1 MLISVVFLVVAL
13 IARPFRHTF
22 HHVIYIAISAAYV
35 LIFLLTFTV
44 FLMQTV
50 DACLQNSSSCTMHS
64 VFSVHKPDRYILAII
79 VLAFSVAA
87 LTTLTSIARLVVQ
100 RAQARR
106 QQEHARRIE
115 QGRGMMNNPPQA
127 DWFLEKGNK
136 YCCFI
141 SHFKEESG
149 SEARYLSD
157 LIRRMVHTP
166 VFLDSESLIDTR
178 LIFKQGVH
186 ASDVFLLLATRS
198 VLMRPWCLLEIW
210 EAYRQEKPIIVLPVN
225 PSRMRDA
232 PRGYTNEHARQHVR
246 DLENRLPKE
255 ALEKVYKH
263 LELSGVHDI
272 EVFKVSLLK
281 ALGLSEDRPRGASVP
296 DVDRQV
302 LASSFAHAS
311 ILHAP
316 ISPRAHS
323 MLSHMFHHVSPDAV
337 WSHFDEQRQRW
348 AEQLRQRWAE
358 QHQRSEPECHR
369 VDGHTTVDATLGYGE

>member
-1 MLISVVFLVVAL
+1 SVIFLVVAL

-35 LIFLLTFTV
+35 VIFLLTFIV
-44 FLMQTV
+44 FLMQAV
-50 DACLQNSSSCTMHS
+50 DACLQNRSSCTTHS
-64 VFSVHKPDRYILAII
+64 VFSEDHNPDRYILAII

-87 LTTLTSIARLVVQ
+87 LVTSTSIARLVVQ

-127 DWFLEKGNK
+127 DWLLEKGNK

-166 VFLDSESLIDTR
+166 VFLDSESLSDTR

-186 ASDVFLLLATRS
+186 WSDVFLLLATRS

-210 EAYRQEKPIIVLPVN
+210 EAYRQEKPIIVLPVR
-225 PSRMRDA
+225 PSRMRD
-232 PRGYTNEHARQHVR
+232 GYMNEHARQHVR

-281 ALGLSEDRPRGASVP
+281 ALGLSEESPRGTSVP

-302 LASSFAHAS
+302 LA
-311 ILHAP
+311 
-316 ISPRAHS
+316 
-323 MLSHMFHHVSPDAV
+323 
-337 WSHFDEQRQRW
+337 
-348 AEQLRQRWAE
+348 
-358 QHQRSEPECHR
+358 
-369 VDGHTTVDATLGYGE
+369 